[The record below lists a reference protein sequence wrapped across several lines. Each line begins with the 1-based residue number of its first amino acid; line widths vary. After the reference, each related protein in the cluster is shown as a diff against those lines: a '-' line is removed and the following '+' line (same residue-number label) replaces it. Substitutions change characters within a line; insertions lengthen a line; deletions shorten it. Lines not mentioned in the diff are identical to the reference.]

1 MKSTHISIVST
12 TWATC
17 ILAFVLYF
25 MYTK

>member
-1 MKSTHISIVST
+1 MKSANISIVST